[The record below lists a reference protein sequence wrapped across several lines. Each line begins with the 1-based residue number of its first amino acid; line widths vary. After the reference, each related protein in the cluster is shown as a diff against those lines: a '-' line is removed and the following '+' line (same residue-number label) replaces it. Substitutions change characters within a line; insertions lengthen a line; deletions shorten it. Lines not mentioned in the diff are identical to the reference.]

1 MLYCATST
9 LGCVPRIRWKS
20 ARSFPLLKLN
30 SESNAMLK
38 WGNPGNLEAASLLR
52 PLKGLKIATR
62 TLVISG
68 SRRLPELTQLQ
79 DPVFL

>member
-1 MLYCATST
+1 
-9 LGCVPRIRWKS
+9 
-20 ARSFPLLKLN
+20 
-30 SESNAMLK
+30 MLK